1 MRTPNDVPVAIAR
14 PAPPGPRADDVPPDL
29 EGTSVGIAAISL
41 SGGGAERQA
50 ALWAHATAARGAD
63 VRVLALEEDERR
75 YSLPDS
81 ARVDVVGKS
90 SRRDAARALRHLRRL
105 ARDTDVIAAFQPYMS
120 MLCMMAG
127 VRRRVV
133 VTGQDPRHW
142 ADTTRVPAPL
152 FRAGFR
158 SAAAAT
164 APSQGLIDCHR
175 GLGLR
180 PRGDRWLLVPNIVA
194 PEAFTA
200 DVEERTGV
208 LFVGRLVPEKRPLL
222 ALRAALAAGLPITFL
237 GDGPMRGEIE
247 EEARGQDAAHL
258 VHLHPFTPTP
268 WELFARHRALLLT
281 SRYETFAN
289 VIVESL
295 AAGTPVVSV
304 DCDFG
309 PREILAGARHSRLC
323 TDQPDDLGAALREV
337 AGAPRTDALVQEC
350 LTVARRYEQA
360 ALEPAI
366 VAALRG
372 VAA

>member
-1 MRTPNDVPVAIAR
+1 MRTPNDVPAVIAR
-14 PAPPGPRADDVPPDL
+14 PAPSPNANVRPDL
-29 EGTSVGIAAISL
+29 HGVSVGIVAISL

-63 VRVLALEEDERR
+63 VRLLALEEDERR
-75 YSLPDS
+75 YSLPHR

-90 SRRDAARALRHLRRL
+90 SRQDAARALGHLRRL
-105 ARDTDVIAAFQPYMS
+105 ARETDVIAAFQPYMS

-152 FRAGFR
+152 FRAAFR
-158 SAAAAT
+158 TSAAAT

-175 GLGLR
+175 AMGIR

-200 DVEERTGV
+200 DAEERAGV

-222 ALRAALAAGLPITFL
+222 ALRAAMDAELPITFL

-247 EEARGQDAAHL
+247 TEARREGAEHL

-268 WELFARHRALLLT
+268 WKLFARHRALVLT

-309 PREILAGARHSRLC
+309 PREILAGAEHSRLS
-323 TDQPDDLGAALREV
+323 TAEAADLGAALREV
-337 AGAPRTDALVQEC
+337 AGAPRTDVLVEEC
-350 LTVARRYEQA
+350 LTIARRYEQA
-360 ALEPAI
+360 ALEPVI
-366 VAALRG
+366 VAALHG